1 MNFLTLDIGNSKAKL
16 AVFDREQVIFKK
28 TLASNLPAGL
38 ADVISKF
45 NIKHS
50 IISSVKEIPSSVIDL
65 LDKHTELVVLH
76 GLLELPI
83 RITYKDKEKLG
94 SDRIAGVVAAKSR
107 FPGHPVLVIDSG
119 SCITYDIAD
128 ANGNFLGGQISPG
141 LSMRL
146 KAMKQ
151 FTDALPA
158 VAVPQE
164 APLLGRSTAEA
175 MQSGV
180 FYGIVHEMNGFIRQY
195 YDKYEDLKVLLTG
208 GNSQLFVPSLKYEI
222 FADPNLIMTGL
233 NLILQYHVE
242 RHQ

>member
-16 AVFDREQVIFKK
+16 AVFKKEQVIYKK
-28 TLASNLPAGL
+28 TLASNHPAGL
-38 ADVISKF
+38 QDIIRKF
-45 NIKHS
+45 KIKHS
-50 IISSVKEIPSSVIDL
+50 IISSVREIPSSVIDL
-65 LDKHTELVVLH
+65 LDKHTYMVVLH
-76 GLLELPI
+76 GLLDLPVKI
-83 RITYKDKEKLG
+83 EYQDKKKLG
-94 SDRIAGVVAAKSR
+94 SDRIAGVVAAKDK
-107 FPGHPVLVIDSG
+107 FPEDPVLVIDSG

-128 ANGNFLGGQISPG
+128 ANGLFLGGQITPG

-146 KAMKQ
+146 KAMRH

-158 VAVPQE
+158 VPVPE
-164 APLLGRSTAEA
+164 KVPAIGSSTAEA
-175 MQSGV
+175 MQSGA
-180 FYGIVHEMNGFIRQY
+180 FLGIVHEMNGFIRQY
-195 YDKYEDLKVLLTG
+195 EEKYEGLKVLLTG